1 MRWLAFA
8 SRNGKELVRDPLTSI
23 FCVGFPV
30 VLLLLLSAIQ
40 ANVPVEIF
48 AIETLAPGVAVF
60 GLSFLSLF
68 TGFLLA
74 KDRSTSFL
82 MRLFASPLTAA
93 DYLMGY
99 TVPMLPLAVAQ
110 GVICFVLSLFLGLKA
125 DARILLSLLTMLA
138 PAILFISI
146 GLLLGSVVSDKAVG
160 GIASVL
166 VNVAAWL
173 GNIWFDP
180 ALVGGTFRD
189 ICYLLPF
196 ARAVE
201 AARAALAGRYDEIM
215 PNLWWVIGC
224 AAVVFIAAVLLF
236 QRKMKNGKG

>member
-1 MRWLAFA
+1 M
-8 SRNGKELVRDPLTSI
+8 
-23 FCVGFPV
+23 
-30 VLLLLLSAIQ
+30 
-40 ANVPVEIF
+40 
-48 AIETLAPGVAVF
+48 
-60 GLSFLSLF
+60 
-68 TGFLLA
+68 
-74 KDRSTSFL
+74 
-82 MRLFASPLTAA
+82 
-93 DYLMGY
+93 
-99 TVPMLPLAVAQ
+99 AQ

-215 PNLWWVIGC
+215 PNLFNLSMIQSLGVKIMPGMEFVADNYLC
-224 AAVVFIAAVLLF
+224 LLYTS
-236 QRKMKNGKG
+236 RCV